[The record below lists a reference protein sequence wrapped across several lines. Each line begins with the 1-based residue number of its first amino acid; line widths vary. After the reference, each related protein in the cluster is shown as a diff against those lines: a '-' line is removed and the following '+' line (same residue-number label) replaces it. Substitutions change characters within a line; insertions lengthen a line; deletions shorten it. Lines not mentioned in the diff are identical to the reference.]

1 MFSKG
6 NKSAGRR
13 STPSIIG
20 TDCTYTGDIQ
30 SDGEVQVDGRL
41 DGDVRC
47 SNLVIGEK
55 GSITGEI
62 IADTVSVLG
71 TVSGQITA
79 QSVAL
84 ARTARVLGDITHDS
98 LSVEVG
104 AYVEGRFN
112 RRPDQSAAKAIESTN
127 DSAPLRNA
135 SGQALL
141 AHPKAVEQVSDAGED
156 AGKIKSPSQKVVLLG
171 S

>member
-6 NKSAGRR
+6 NKSAARR

-20 TDCTYTGDIQ
+20 TDCTFTGDIQ

-71 TVSGQITA
+71 MVAGQITA

-112 RRPDQSAAKAIESTN
+112 RRPDQTAAKAVEATN
-127 DSAPLRNA
+127 DAAPLRNA
-135 SGQALL
+135 TGQALL
-141 AHPKAVEQVSDAGED
+141 SHPKAVERADDSGED
-156 AGKIKSPSQKVVLLG
+156 TAKREPPAQKVVLLG